1 MKKFLA
7 LLLIFNASFPEQEA
21 SAGEFDFSFEEFSFT
36 YLTPPI
42 RFEELNGA
50 MIVELAKKRGF
61 MPIIYPRRESLYH
74 WLDYGNRD
82 LLTLEQLIDDPLLFK
97 KPKPLIKKNLFIS
110 QKIHEIAIEGPEDLL
125 ADQSD
130 DPVDRA
136 GGSEI
141 RDLVVNPASVPR
153 ASDREFQAFLD
164 NDEESLLPKHG
175 DKPLARLVRQSHD
188 LGRVELPFASS
199 NLSGQAREKVPPLD
213 REAQIYSDPRL
224 LEEYERRVNA
234 STLGRINSV
243 KRNRQWIYSSS
254 DRILPGN
261 LKLKASKRMSDGKV
275 LPAQASDFYL
285 TTQDLRALLK
295 DTDVG
300 HALAGEVSS
309 VAEIWAHAEKN
320 LSTNPEIALSVKSIL
335 LQAKVGRARTNP
347 FGEAS
352 LKDLPPD
359 EKYYLIG
366 IDKDQKTNVVT
377 IWSKEVEVNSG
388 DNVVELSSSD
398 VIYQD

>member
-1 MKKFLA
+1 MKKFIA

-21 SAGEFDFSFEEFSFT
+21 RASEFDFSFEASSFT
-36 YLTPPI
+36 FLTPPI

-82 LLTLEQLIDDPLLFK
+82 LLTLEQLIDDPHLFK
-97 KPKPLIKKNLFIS
+97 KPRPLIKKNLFIS
-110 QKIHEIAIEGPEDLL
+110 QKIHEVAIEGPEELV
-125 ADQSD
+125 AEQS
-130 DPVDRA
+130 DPVDRD
-136 GGSEI
+136 GGFGI
-141 RDLVVNPASVPR
+141 RDLVVNPTSVPR

-188 LGRVELPFASS
+188 LGRIELPFAPS
-199 NLSGQAREKVPPLD
+199 NLPAQGGEKVSPVD
-213 REAQIYSDPRL
+213 REAQIYSDPKL

-234 STLGRINSV
+234 STLGRINSGN
-243 KRNRQWIYSSS
+243 RNRQWISSSS

-388 DNVVELSSSD
+388 DNIVELSSSD

>member
-141 RDLVVNPASVPR
+141 RDLVVNPTSVPR

-213 REAQIYSDPRL
+213 REAQIYSDPKL

-234 STLGRINSV
+234 STLGRMNSV
-243 KRNRQWIYSSS
+243 KRNRQWISSSS

-275 LPAQASDFYL
+275 FPAQASDFYL

>member
-50 MIVELAKKRGF
+50 MIVELANKRGF

-199 NLSGQAREKVPPLD
+199 NLSGHAREKVPPLD
-213 REAQIYSDPRL
+213 QEAQIYSDPKL

>member
-7 LLLIFNASFPEQEA
+7 LLLIFNASFPVQEA

-50 MIVELAKKRGF
+50 MIVELAKKRGL

-141 RDLVVNPASVPR
+141 RDLVVNPTSVPR

-213 REAQIYSDPRL
+213 REAQIYSDPKL

-234 STLGRINSV
+234 STLGRMNSV
-243 KRNRQWIYSSS
+243 KRNRQWISSSS

-275 LPAQASDFYL
+275 FPAQASDFYL

>member
-141 RDLVVNPASVPR
+141 RDLVVNPTSVPR

-199 NLSGQAREKVPPLD
+199 NLSGHAREKVPPLD
-213 REAQIYSDPRL
+213 QEAQIYSDPKL

-234 STLGRINSV
+234 STLGRMNSV
-243 KRNRQWIYSSS
+243 KRNRQWISSSS

>member
-50 MIVELAKKRGF
+50 MIVELANKRGF

-199 NLSGQAREKVPPLD
+199 NLSGHAREKVPPLD
-213 REAQIYSDPRL
+213 QEAQIYSDPKL

-275 LPAQASDFYL
+275 FPAQASDFYL

-359 EKYYLIG
+359 ENYYLIG

>member
-243 KRNRQWIYSSS
+243 KRNRQWISSSS